1 MKRGRCDIFR
11 DMIRKT
17 TPSDHNALI
26 ELATASRL
34 FEPSQTDE
42 LAQMLTDYH
51 QAGSGTRDVWLTD
64 DDDGYLVS
72 VAYFAPERMTEG
84 TWSLYLIAVHPSWQK
99 QGRGKAMLDHVVD
112 SLALHGERIL
122 LVETSGTEDFDY
134 VREFYRN
141 NGFTEEARIR
151 EFYAAG
157 VDKIVY
163 RKQLPQNVG
172 LRAGL

>member
-1 MKRGRCDIFR
+1 
-11 DMIRKT
+11 MIRKT
-17 TPSDHNALI
+17 TPADHNALI

-42 LAQMLTDYH
+42 LSQMLTDYH

-64 DDDGYLVS
+64 DDDGNLVS

-84 TWSLYLIAVHPSWQK
+84 TWNLYLIAVHPSRQR

-112 SLALHGERIL
+112 SLALRSERIL

-134 VREFYRN
+134 VRKFYRN

-151 EFYAAG
+151 EFYAADI
-157 VDKIVY
+157 DKIVY
-163 RKQLPQNVG
+163 RMRLPRKVG
-172 LRAGL
+172 K